1 VLNCRETILAGCQIF
16 EPRFRG
22 IYVAD
27 SRNTTIT
34 GCQILER
41 EPGTMLSAVHVTGN
55 SRGLLIEANLLGRG
69 REGDLVAPAG
79 VNGRGNQLPAQ

>member
-1 VLNCRETILAGCQIF
+1 
-16 EPRFRG
+16 
-22 IYVAD
+22 
-27 SRNTTIT
+27 
-34 GCQILER
+34 
-41 EPGTMLSAVHVTGN
+41 MLSAVHVAGN